1 MINRCMKISKND
13 HNDPVHISI
22 ILKVDLAEKS
32 LHVRPVEK
40 DLQTKKAIRNGNR
53 RATACS

>member
-1 MINRCMKISKND
+1 MKISKND
-13 HNDPVHISI
+13 HNDPVHISV

-53 RATACS
+53 RATACR